1 MKAFLGIIRRIAN
14 ILNSLAEFF
23 LVCMVFLTV
32 ADVIFRVI
40 GATPILGTYELVGV
54 MGGLVIAFAVPK
66 TSWERGHVFVDILI
80 EGRSD
85 TVKNIFYVITRI
97 MGIVI
102 MFLVG
107 WNLIDKGWFLQKTGQ
122 VSPTLRMPY
131 YPWVYAFGVCFF
143 VESITLLTD
152 IFRIFDS
159 GEQK

>member
-1 MKAFLGIIRRIAN
+1 
-14 ILNSLAEFF
+14 
-23 LVCMVFLTV
+23 MVLLTV

-54 MGGLVIAFAVPK
+54 MGGLVISFAVPK
-66 TSWERGHVFVDILI
+66 TSWDRGHVMVDILI
-80 EGRSD
+80 EGRSEV
-85 TVKNIFYVITRI
+85 VKNIFYIITRI
-97 MGIVI
+97 MGIII
-102 MFLVG
+102 MFILG
-107 WNLIDKGWFLQKTGQ
+107 WNLIDKGLFLQKTGQ

-143 VESITLLTD
+143 LESIILLTD